1 MPALFACLTATPC
14 ASDQCND
21 GFYGLE
27 CTQRCPSVTT
37 APCSGHGVCDS
48 GIYGSG
54 TCTCDVG
61 YTGADCNVG
70 GCVPGSGYVVPE
82 GECSAPVA
90 PRCMCRVCVVC
101 PHVSRGGVAGSSV
114 GTCEL
119 CEAGRYKS
127 LSLNAPCIECPA
139 GSCRVCVP
147 PTIHRAATPHR
158 PCRDMLP
165 GKYTNATGA
174 THCDACPAGTFQGL
188 AGRTS
193 CISCALGTATNTT
206 GQTSCDLCS
215 AGTYSSSPGSLACDA
230 CPLGTCC
237 RAINLSAGCV

>member
-1 MPALFACLTATPC
+1 MASTASSVRNGVPQSPPRHAVATACVTVASTALAPAPAM
-14 ASDQCND
+14 
-21 GFYGLE
+21 
-27 CTQRCPSVTT
+27 
-37 APCSGHGVCDS
+37 
-48 GIYGSG
+48 SG
-54 TCTCDVG
+54 TPVPTAMWADVSLAVATL
-61 YTGADCNVG
+61 YRRVSARHLLRRGACVG
-70 GCVPGSGYVVPE
+70 C
-82 GECSAPVA
+82 
-90 PRCMCRVCVVC
+90 VC
-101 PHVSRGGVAGSSV
+101 PHVSRGGMAGSSV

-139 GSCRVCVP
+139 GSCRVSVCVC
-147 PTIHRAATPHR
+147 PTFHRAATPHR
-158 PCRDMLP
+158 PRRDALA

-174 THCDACPAGTFQGL
+174 THCDDCPAGTFQGL

-230 CPLGTCC
+230 CPLGMCC
-237 RAINLSAGCV
+237 RAFNLSAGCV